1 MKIMCG
7 VKVNNK
13 KIITIDA
20 YQMVLKFDTFKL
32 LIHLI
37 AVLKKNGNDTCFVY
51 CICTLLIK
59 ITILI
64 PMYQYN
70 VKYCM
75 DKSTIHKHFTI
86 FYNGKI

>member
-1 MKIMCG
+1 
-7 VKVNNK
+7 
-13 KIITIDA
+13 
-20 YQMVLKFDTFKL
+20 MVLKFDTFKL
-32 LIHLI
+32 LIYLI

-70 VKYCM
+70 VKYCK
-75 DKSTIHKHFTI
+75 DELLEHKTTIIDILLI
-86 FYNGKI
+86 FGDATKRIKMYVTNQLYTNISQ